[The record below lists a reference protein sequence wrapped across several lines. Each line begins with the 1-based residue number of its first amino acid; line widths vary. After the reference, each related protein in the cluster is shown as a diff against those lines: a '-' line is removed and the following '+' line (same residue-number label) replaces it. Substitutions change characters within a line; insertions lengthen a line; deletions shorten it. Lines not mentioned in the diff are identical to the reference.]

1 MNQRRVLDGVKDFLH
16 GIGHRQNKAGRELA
30 QRSPGIHQCGRVGQK
45 VQICHQVVKFL
56 GCSRC
61 VGLGIKDLI
70 GRSYGVGH
78 PVKQSFHR
86 LGGLSVLIPN

>member
-1 MNQRRVLDGVKDFLH
+1 MDLTKMF
-16 GIGHRQNKAGRELA
+16 
-30 QRSPGIHQCGRVGQK
+30 
-45 VQICHQVVKFL
+45 
-56 GCSRC
+56 
-61 VGLGIKDLI
+61 GIKDLI